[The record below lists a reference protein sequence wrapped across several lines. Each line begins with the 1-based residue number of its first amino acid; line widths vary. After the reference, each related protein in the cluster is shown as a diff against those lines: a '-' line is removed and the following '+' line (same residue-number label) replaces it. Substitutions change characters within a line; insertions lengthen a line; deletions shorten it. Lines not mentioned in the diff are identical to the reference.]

1 MYLMEKF
8 KGSNTIANDTN
19 DYSLMTSKPRFDTTP
34 LKKLK
39 KVSQL
44 DNKHP
49 VRHWVTKRQIP
60 SKQHYRL
67 YYAPQFKKWVNSV
80 LPNKFESLANDE
92 PRLIIPMFDYDGK
105 MFGFQGRS
113 FHNKTD
119 LRYITILLDDSHGKL
134 YGLDR
139 VDTTRTVYCVEGP
152 IDSLFV
158 DNCIASAGG
167 DIISDLELLD
177 CDKSNVV
184 VVYDNEPRNAD
195 TVVKIEK
202 AIDNGYSIV
211 IWPDDIN
218 EKDVNDMAIAG
229 LDVQYIL
236 RRNIFKGLQAKLR
249 MMEWKKI

>member
-1 MYLMEKF
+1 
-8 KGSNTIANDTN
+8 
-19 DYSLMTSKPRFDTTP
+19 
-34 LKKLK
+34 
-39 KVSQL
+39 
-44 DNKHP
+44 
-49 VRHWVTKRQIP
+49 
-60 SKQHYRL
+60 
-67 YYAPQFKKWVNSV
+67 
-80 LPNKFESLANDE
+80 
-92 PRLIIPMFDYDGK
+92 